1 MKTTPDFD
9 RAPAAARWVGAWT
22 LALASLTFT
31 AQAQAATSFE
41 PTAIVQGTPL
51 VLQGMGTRYRA
62 IFRVYD
68 VALYLPRKVA
78 SAEEA
83 LQAKGPVRLSFVALR
98 DLPGT
103 DLGRSFIKGL
113 VSNATPEQVNRYT
126 PASNRLIEI
135 FSGRKKLAEGDAFAM
150 EFVPG
155 QGTTFFIQGQAQGA
169 PVGDAEYFQMIL
181 RIWLGHSPADAMLKD
196 ALLGAPAP

>member
-1 MKTTPDFD
+1 MPMTPELS
-9 RAPAAARWVGAWT
+9 RLTGAYT
-22 LALASLTFT
+22 LALASLVFS
-31 AQAQAATSFE
+31 AQAQAITAFE
-41 PTAIVQGTPL
+41 RSAVVQDTPL

-78 SAEEA
+78 SADEA
-83 LQAKGPVRLSFVALR
+83 LRSKGPVRLSFVALR

-113 VSNATPEQVNRYT
+113 VSNATPEQVTRYT

-135 FSGRKKLAEGDAFAM
+135 FSGRKKLAEGDAFSM

-155 QGTTFFIQGQAQGA
+155 QGTTFFIAGEPQGA
-169 PVGDAEYFQMIL
+169 PVGDAEYFGMIL
-181 RIWLGHSPADAMLKD
+181 RIWLGHSPADAMLKE
-196 ALLGAPAP
+196 ALLGNNAPPAAP